1 MGLMMVIAV
10 EGSECGQKQSGQGL
24 ASFTLC

>member
-1 MGLMMVIAV
+1 MGLTVVIAV
-10 EGSECGQKQSGQGL
+10 EGSERGQKQSGQGL